1 MTLQVL
7 EKIEKNDALASFTN
21 EYKKLYDALC
31 QVHSNE
37 KRLMEKN
44 RELQAQ
50 IAANASKVAAALKL
64 TESDQETIREL
75 KQEIEQAW
83 KMVDAAHTREQNAQ
97 DTIDN
102 LRQQVSRLSNDIEQ
116 KSKLGLDQ
124 SDQYGSLSKNKE
136 GLMKERERLHLEL
149 IALNEKLRTV
159 MEYQDTLERKNS
171 SADLRL
177 HELNQELETQANEM
191 AKEIRF
197 KEKMGIEMD
206 QVKSNLEEKAAE
218 LSSMEYQVKELQKKT
233 NKLDTALKEQKIVN
247 ERLMRE
253 SESLTGR
260 LQRLQQEYDNQ
271 VKTLETISHENN
283 VKGAELKNKEDEV
296 TKLRYEANKTANMR
310 EHYLKR
316 LRKSENRRS
325 NLEQEKDKLLTKMST
340 LERELDIMKKQAD
353 LDRRA
358 YDNLLR
364 EKDILTRNVCKAE
377 VLWLS
382 YDRYISEYTELNKK
396 VQEAMEDIKLK
407 QVSIFDYKKKLA
419 EAMTKYKLQ
428 QNLFEMVR
436 SDRNTFSKNL
446 LEAQD
451 EISELKQK
459 LKVMGHQIEQMKED
473 ITTKETQ
480 LMKEEFALQKTE
492 KERENLREELQKLQQ
507 DIMNERDILGTQLV
521 RRNDELA
528 LLYEK
533 IKILQSTLHKGE
545 AQYDQRL
552 EDIRLLKLE
561 IKRLRQEKA
570 LLSRSMTN
578 MTDLKQEVFHLERDL
593 TKEKLKCRALEEEL
607 QNPLNVHRWRKL
619 EGSDPDTYELLQ
631 KIQLLQKRLLAQSDA
646 AIERENRLR
655 ESERLYINLRQLLA
669 RQPGPEMSIRLQRT
683 QRALKDRGRKMK
695 VNIKY
700 LQLQDI
706 LDE

>member
-1 MTLQVL
+1 
-7 EKIEKNDALASFTN
+7 
-21 EYKKLYDALC
+21 
-31 QVHSNE
+31 
-37 KRLMEKN
+37 
-44 RELQAQ
+44 
-50 IAANASKVAAALKL
+50 
-64 TESDQETIREL
+64 
-75 KQEIEQAW
+75 
-83 KMVDAAHTREQNAQ
+83 
-97 DTIDN
+97 
-102 LRQQVSRLSNDIEQ
+102 SRHYR
-116 KSKLGLDQ
+116 
-124 SDQYGSLSKNKE
+124 YGSLSKNKE
-136 GLMKERERLHLEL
+136 GLMKERERLHSEL

-325 NLEQEKDKLLTKMST
+325 NLEQDKEKLLTKMST

-377 VLWLS
+377 GQFHK
-382 YDRYISEYTELNKK
+382 LN
-396 VQEAMEDIKLK
+396 
-407 QVSIFDYKKKLA
+407 F
-419 EAMTKYKLQ
+419 
-428 QNLFEMVR
+428 FC
-436 SDRNTFSKNL
+436 
-446 LEAQD
+446 
-451 EISELKQK
+451 
-459 LKVMGHQIEQMKED
+459 
-473 ITTKETQ
+473 
-480 LMKEEFALQKTE
+480 
-492 KERENLREELQKLQQ
+492 
-507 DIMNERDILGTQLV
+507 
-521 RRNDELA
+521 LA
-528 LLYEK
+528 LVTCK
-533 IKILQSTLHKGE
+533 
-545 AQYDQRL
+545 
-552 EDIRLLKLE
+552 
-561 IKRLRQEKA
+561 
-570 LLSRSMTN
+570 
-578 MTDLKQEVFHLERDL
+578 
-593 TKEKLKCRALEEEL
+593 
-607 QNPLNVHRWRKL
+607 
-619 EGSDPDTYELLQ
+619 
-631 KIQLLQKRLLAQSDA
+631 
-646 AIERENRLR
+646 
-655 ESERLYINLRQLLA
+655 
-669 RQPGPEMSIRLQRT
+669 
-683 QRALKDRGRKMK
+683 
-695 VNIKY
+695 
-700 LQLQDI
+700 
-706 LDE
+706 